1 MSFAE
6 NMPGRQVGW
15 RGCLISSVV
24 ILLGITLL
32 IVGIYVAVDASCV
45 ASAENWLPDYPGSTF
60 VEQDYSWLRAFGIGE
75 TQRILYSTDEVEQVR
90 LWYYRRDIAKGEAGE
105 SRAGGVAALNWAM
118 TAHPD
123 GGTTIILSSVCAREL
138 AVGGRG
144 A

>member
-1 MSFAE
+1 MGFAE

-15 RGCLISSVV
+15 QGCLISSVV
-24 ILLGITLL
+24 ILLGIVVL
-32 IVGIYVAVDASCV
+32 IVGIYIAIDASCV
-45 ASAENWLPDYPGSTF
+45 ASAEDWLPDYPGSTF

-75 TQRILYSTDEVEQVR
+75 TQRILYSSDEVEQVR
-90 LWYYRRDIAKGEAGE
+90 RWYFERDLAKGNAGA
-105 SRAGGVAALNWAM
+105 SRGGVAALGWAM

-123 GGTTIILSSVCAREL
+123 DGTTIILSSVCAREL